1 MLKQGRSQNK
11 ESVSNLHSVKTDEQ
25 HDETTKNDVQV
36 NKVQIGSQNQSEKSF
51 EDRHKITSLYMLFV
65 LLILILT
72 IVSVLN
78 QGLYRISKETLLVIN
93 QAFNALVI
101 LLIPFILVAVGA
113 ISRIMMS
120 GIRVAA
126 EVSLIISSGLMAAFS
141 WIGIKSGV
149 LLAIVAPH
157 LEQKWVE
164 ASSVVQP
171 PENFYTMALVAIFV
185 GMFATNLY
193 LFINQRV
200 ESLTNQTK
208 QDGEEK

>member
-1 MLKQGRSQNK
+1 MSSNK
-11 ESVSNLHSVKTDEQ
+11 KSTSNLHSVEAEKKLE
-25 HDETTKNDVQV
+25 EPIKNDTQDRSDQYR
-36 NKVQIGSQNQSEKSF
+36 NINQSESGSN
-51 EDRHKITSLYMLFV
+51 ENHKIIRLYMLFFI
-65 LLILILT
+65 LIFILT
-72 IVSVLN
+72 IVSILN
-78 QGLYRISKETLLVIN
+78 QGLYRINEETLLVIN

-101 LLIPFILVAVGA
+101 LLIPFILGA
-113 ISRIMMS
+113 IGGISRIIMS
-120 GIRVAA
+120 GLRVAD

-157 LEQKWVE
+157 MELKGFETY
-164 ASSVVQP
+164 SVVQN

-185 GMFATNLY
+185 GMFSTNLY

-208 QDGEEK
+208 HDVADSSSKK

>member
-1 MLKQGRSQNK
+1 MVHKMSSNK
-11 ESVSNLHSVKTDEQ
+11 ESVSNLHSVETDEQ
-25 HDETTKNDVQV
+25 NEEAKENDVQV
-36 NKVQIGSQNQSEKSF
+36 NQDHIGSQNQSEKNF
-51 EDRHKITSLYMLFV
+51 EEKRKITSLYMLFV

-78 QGLYRISKETLLVIN
+78 QGLYRINKETLLVIN

-101 LLIPFILVAVGA
+101 LLIPFILGAVGA

-120 GIRVAA
+120 GIKVAT

-157 LEQKWVE
+157 LEQKEFE
-164 ASSVVQP
+164 ASSVAQT

-185 GMFATNLY
+185 GMFSTNLY

-200 ESLTNQTK
+200 ESLTSQTK
-208 QDGEEK
+208 QDGGAK

>member
-1 MLKQGRSQNK
+1 MVHKTSSNK
-11 ESVSNLHSVKTDEQ
+11 ESVSNLHSVETDEQ
-25 HDETTKNDVQV
+25 IEEAKENDVQV
-36 NKVQIGSQNQSEKSF
+36 NQDHIGSQNQSEKNF
-51 EDRHKITSLYMLFV
+51 EEKRKITSLYMLFV

-78 QGLYRISKETLLVIN
+78 QGLYRINKETLLVIN

-101 LLIPFILVAVGA
+101 LLIPFILGAVGA

-120 GIRVAA
+120 GIKVAT

-157 LEQKWVE
+157 LEQKGFE
-164 ASSVVQP
+164 ASSVVQT

-185 GMFATNLY
+185 GMFSTNLY

-200 ESLTNQTK
+200 ESLTSQTK
-208 QDGEEK
+208 QDGGAK